1 MKFIINFLLVKLNCF
16 ESYSSQNDER
26 FLCFEI
32 ESKRRNISLARH
44 QTTFSLA
51 TLPERKFTLASLQHS
66 VNKMGSS

>member
-32 ESKRRNISLARH
+32 ESKRRNISLAEGH
-44 QTTFSLA
+44 FSDM
-51 TLPERKFTLASLQHS
+51 HS
-66 VNKMGSS
+66 VPVIFDRSSNYCNLANNIQ